1 MFYANTQW
9 IFGVLRIN
17 RLTQH
22 AFEAALARGMLLISD
37 VCRVLKRETLFL
49 PNKLKLTLHRCRE
62 TTRVRNFLL
71 FIWKLN
77 HFCQSW
83 SEHACHFKREN
94 VSPVHVC
101 WFIWKNVPVT
111 VIHVHKITVSIG
123 EFWEHAKSMLKMS
136 GMFFIPSGVW

>member
-1 MFYANTQW
+1 MFSKPNSFMNLQGMFYVNTQR

-22 AFEAALARGMLLISD
+22 AFEAAPARGKLLISD
-37 VCRVLKRETLFL
+37 VCRVLNREMLFL
-49 PNKLKLTLHRCRE
+49 PNKLKLTLQRCRG

-101 WFIWKNVPVT
+101 WFYSEECSSNCNT
-111 VIHVHKITVSIG
+111 CT
-123 EFWEHAKSMLKMS
+123 
-136 GMFFIPSGVW
+136 